1 MPGYQ
6 LVDRHNH
13 ALFREGGIA
22 PHDNP
27 IGLLDFLREL
37 AADELPFA
45 RFQELRVMGLE
56 DVLIAAIPADREI
69 ALDMR
74 NRLRAAASEL
84 ERRLVSVQVV
94 FRGRLRR
101 GEELWSE
108 YRDRRLPV
116 GVIFG
121 SSPPNTDGRGNSYY
135 SANFNLTSG

>member
-6 LVDRHNH
+6 LVDRYSH
-13 ALFREGGIA
+13 ALFREGGIT
-22 PHDNP
+22 PHGNP

-56 DVLIAAIPADREI
+56 DVLIAAMPVEREL
-69 ALDMR
+69 ALDIR
-74 NRLRAAASEL
+74 HRLRAAASEL

-94 FRGRLRR
+94 FKGKLKR
-101 GEELWSE
+101 GEEMWSE

-121 SSPPNTDGRGNSYY
+121 SPPPNTDGRGNNYY

>member
-6 LVDRHNH
+6 LVDHHNL
-13 ALFREGGIA
+13 APFRDKGIT

-56 DVLIAAIPADREI
+56 DVLIAAMPADREL
-69 ALDMR
+69 ALDIR

-94 FRGRLRR
+94 FKGRLRR

-108 YRDRRLPV
+108 YPDRRLPV

-121 SSPPNTDGRGNSYY
+121 SPPPNTDSRGNQYY